1 MLEPIRV
8 IEDPKVVEHLN
19 DVEYY
24 VEHLNNVKHIKNF
37 CSSSGSGDIREK
49 RNVEKQGGCVFL
61 LLTVYKLIF

>member
-24 VEHLNNVKHIKNF
+24 VEHLNNVKHIKKF
-37 CSSSGSGDIREK
+37 CSSSGSGDIGEK
-49 RNVEKQGGCVFL
+49 VR
-61 LLTVYKLIF
+61 